1 MNLQL
6 QKPGMQTRR
15 PFFKLIS
22 AGSSA
27 WRSSSSGEYA
37 CLSAAA
43 CLGLARHPGT
53 ETCLTQR
60 RHAHNELPV
69 TSLGLQR
76 HLSSSSS
83 SSSSRAIVCAA
94 SAEET
99 AETSPGLSKA
109 IEEAQV
115 ATSAGEHAAPR
126 NLNPEPVHPGA
137 VMPETV
143 LLQGEDHTEA
153 FAGMDPRAQSLKE
166 DLGPQQRDDEGV
178 FDHNQQGASE
188 PSAAEASSSEG
199 ETDFEMPDPSRDA
212 SAASFLEEADL
223 PLKGA
228 PPMDQLS
235 DPGILKVWLD
245 LRR

>member
-6 QKPGMQTRR
+6 QTSGMQTRR
-15 PFFKLIS
+15 PLFKLIS
-22 AGSSA
+22 TGSSA
-27 WRSSSSGEYA
+27 WRSSSLGDQA
-37 CLSAAA
+37 CLSAVA
-43 CLGLARHPGT
+43 GLASARHSGAA
-53 ETCLTQR
+53 TCHTQQKN
-60 RHAHNELPV
+60 AHDTLPM

-83 SSSSRAIVCAA
+83 RVVICAA
-94 SAEET
+94 SAEDT
-99 AETSPGLSKA
+99 AENSSELNKA

-153 FAGMDPRAQSLKE
+153 FAGIDPRAQSLKE

-178 FDHNQQGASE
+178 FDHNQQGVSE
-188 PSAAEASSSEG
+188 PGAAEMSSSEG
-199 ETDFEMPDPSRDA
+199 ESDFETPDPSRDA
-212 SAASFLEEADL
+212 SAATFLEEADL

-235 DPGILKVWLD
+235 DPGILSLWLD

>member
-6 QKPGMQTRR
+6 QTPGMQTRR
-15 PFFKLIS
+15 PVLKLIS

-27 WRSSSSGEYA
+27 WRSSSLCDHAY
-37 CLSAAA
+37 LSAAA
-43 CLGLARHPGT
+43 GLASARHSGKPA
-53 ETCLTQR
+53 CLMQLSN
-60 RHAHNELPV
+60 AHHELPV

-83 SSSSRAIVCAA
+83 SRVIICAA
-94 SAEET
+94 QSEET

-166 DLGPQQRDDEGV
+166 DLGPQQRDDQGV
-178 FDHNQQGASE
+178 FDHNQQGVSQ
-188 PSAAEASSSEG
+188 PGAAETSSSEG
-199 ETDFEMPDPSRDA
+199 ESDFETPDPSRDA
-212 SAASFLEEADL
+212 SAATFLEEADL